1 MNEDL
6 RTRQTIDR
14 LLVAIQSRDLRAVQA
29 ALHPNATW
37 QNLPHPAAKGRP
49 AVMALLAN
57 ILCWSDQVRWDVI
70 SSSVDGRVG
79 WYERVDRF
87 WLLGEEH
94 AVAVGGA
101 AVAGRVRDQGQVVP
115 GGGRR
120 VGLAGLQSLQYDEM
134 RENDR
139 YYRNAEDI
147 LYQFVSLI
155 FFCHHQ

>member
-1 MNEDL
+1 MFVHGPQPDL
-6 RTRQTIDR
+6 VLTVR
-14 LLVAIQSRDLRAVQA
+14 LQ
-29 ALHPNATW
+29 
-37 QNLPHPAAKGRP
+37 
-49 AVMALLAN
+49 
-57 ILCWSDQVRWDVI
+57 
-70 SSSVDGRVG
+70 
-79 WYERVDRF
+79 
-87 WLLGEEH
+87 LGEEH